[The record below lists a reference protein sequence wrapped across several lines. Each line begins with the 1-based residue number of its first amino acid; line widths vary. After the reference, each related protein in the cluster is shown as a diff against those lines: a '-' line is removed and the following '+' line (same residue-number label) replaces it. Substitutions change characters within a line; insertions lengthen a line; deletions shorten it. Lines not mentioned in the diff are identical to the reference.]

1 MNPHLFVYGTLL
13 SGAGHPKGAKL
24 AREGR
29 LLGAAT
35 IQGCKLYSLGR
46 YPGLVEAADAQ
57 GPVHGEVYALN
68 SPTASIGW
76 LDAYE
81 GIVAGRPDNPYE
93 RIERAVQ
100 LATGGTVEGDVLAK
114 WDESA
119 TGVGDAFAK
128 AGLGSI
134 VFASPFFS
142 TVPGTDTYTDQLW

>member
-81 GIVAGRPDNPYE
+81 GIVAGSPDNPYE
-93 RIERAVQ
+93 RVERAVQ
-100 LATGGTVEGDVLAK
+100 LATGGTVTAWVYLYLKDVQKFRLIPGGR
-114 WDESA
+114 WL
-119 TGVGDAFAK
+119 T
-128 AGLGSI
+128 AG
-134 VFASPFFS
+134 A
-142 TVPGTDTYTDQLW
+142 